1 MMIIEDI
8 VSQHA
13 EEAAFLWLLRDG
25 AVRAPHY
32 NLKDLAD
39 LEERVDCSAYLARAL
54 ELALLRSDEP
64 LFNTSATA
72 NRQPAL
78 LGTA

>member
-1 MMIIEDI
+1 MIIEDI

-13 EEAAFLWLLRDG
+13 EEAAFLWLLRDN

-39 LEERVDCSAYLARAL
+39 LEERVEAL
-54 ELALLRSDEP
+54 SFPKIR
-64 LFNTSATA
+64 TI
-72 NRQPAL
+72 
-78 LGTA
+78 